1 MADDPAGIYAILAT
15 PFAPDGQLDEASL
28 RQVVDFEVGCGVHGL
43 TILGIMGEFHKLT
56 EGERERVTA
65 VVLEQSA
72 GRLPVIV
79 GTTHD
84 ATDVVIRLGRAARAA
99 GAAGI
104 MVAPP
109 RGVRGEA
116 ALLAHFRQ
124 VAASVDLPLVVQDEP
139 VTTGVLMPPA
149 LLARLAADIP
159 TLVAIKLEEAP
170 SPQKLSQVLALTGDR
185 VRVFGGL
192 GGLFLLEELGR
203 GAAGAMTGYA
213 FPEALVE
220 IYTAYRAGDQERARA
235 IFFHHLPLIR
245 FEAQVGIGLGIR
257 KEILRRRGAL
267 RTALVRAP
275 AATIDAHTWQELDA
289 LLACLELQPLAAG

>member
-1 MADDPAGIYAILAT
+1 MTDLRGVLPITLT
-15 PFAPDGQLDEASL
+15 PFTDDGSVDESSIDTLVEDYLAA
-28 RQVVDFEVGCGVHGL
+28 GAHGL

-56 EGERERVTA
+56 EAERERVTA
-65 VVLEQSA
+65 VVLEQAA

-84 ATDVVIRLGRAARAA
+84 ATDVVMRLSRAAREA

-104 MVAPP
+104 MVASPH
-109 RGVRGEA
+109 GVRGEA

-149 LLARLAADIP
+149 LLAHLAAEIP

-192 GGLFLLEELGR
+192 GGVFLLEELGR

-235 IFFHHLPLIR
+235 VFFHHLPLIR

-275 AATIDAHTWQELDA
+275 APTIDAHTWQELDA
-289 LLACLELQPLAAG
+289 LLTCLEVLPLAAG